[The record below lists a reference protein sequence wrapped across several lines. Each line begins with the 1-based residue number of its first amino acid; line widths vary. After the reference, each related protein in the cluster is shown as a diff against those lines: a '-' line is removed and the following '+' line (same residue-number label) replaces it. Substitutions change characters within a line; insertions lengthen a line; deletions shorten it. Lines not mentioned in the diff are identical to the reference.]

1 MKKWFEDLKIA
12 KKLSTGFLLVVL
24 LSVII
29 GGVGIIS
36 ILSINS
42 RGIRLY
48 REGAVGLNHAGDA
61 AVEYMQ
67 LRYNAVRRLSAKD
80 QAATKELV
88 NSINGNIEKIDASLE
103 SFRGDITAPELL
115 TYSEE
120 IQKEWDIYKENMTVE
135 NEAALNGETVEYN
148 QEIADLGNTLKNDFE
163 GLFDLVSETAAGISA
178 SNSANATEA
187 VIIMIVVI
195 IISVAISLVLS
206 KYISDIISIPVRK
219 YAAIAELTAVG
230 DMDISKIVEEKD
242 RLWALRKDEIGMLA
256 GAFDR
261 MISSTDEQ
269 VQKTKTIADG
279 DLTTDITI
287 RSEED
292 VMGKALTEL
301 VEKFH
306 SLASAIVSI
315 ADQVSTGAAQVSD
328 GAQALSSGATEQAAT
343 VEELNASIAS
353 VADQASQNASN
364 VQRAAGYM
372 DQASQ
377 GVLSSNEHM
386 QRLNTSM
393 REIGESSREIS
404 KITKLVEDIAFQTN
418 ILALNAA
425 VEAARAGNAGKGFA
439 VVADEVRNLAAKSAE
454 AAKQTS
460 DLIQKSVT
468 TVLEGERLADESLK
482 LLLEVSEKSG
492 LVEKVISEIEEAS
505 TEQAASIEQINEGL
519 SQVSAVVQTN
529 AATAEESSAASEELA
544 AQAQVLQQEVG
555 KFRLN
560 KESGALKSSLAA
572 GGLTRSGSG
581 SGISMSHTG
590 SLGKY

>member
-1 MKKWFEDLKIA
+1 MKKWFENLKIA

-36 ILSINS
+36 ILHINS
-42 RGIRLY
+42 NANSLY
-48 REGAVGLNHAGDA
+48 EEDTMGLNYAGDA
-61 AVEYMQ
+61 AVEFMQ
-67 LRYNAVRRLSAKD
+67 IRYNAVRRLSAEDLETKKILIKD
-80 QAATKELV
+80 
-88 NSINGNIEKIDASLE
+88 INENIEKIDVSLAE
-103 SFRGDITAPELL
+103 FQEAVSAPELQDF
-115 TYSEE
+115 SEE
-120 IQKEWDIYKENMTVE
+120 ILKEWDMYKENMVKE
-135 NEAALNGETVEYN
+135 NTAALNGEVVEYN
-148 QEIADLGNTLKNDFE
+148 QEIAELGNTLTDNFTE
-163 GLFDLVSETAAGISA
+163 LFDKVSETAAVISA
-178 SNSANATEA
+178 SNAVNANEA
-187 VIIMIVVI
+187 VIIMVVVI
-195 IISVAISLVLS
+195 IISVTVSLVLS

-219 YAAIAELTAVG
+219 FTAIAELIAVG
-230 DMDISKIVEEKD
+230 DMNMDKVFDEKD
-242 RLWALRKDEIGMLA
+242 RLWSLREDEIGTLA

-261 MISSTDEQ
+261 MITSTDEQ
-269 VQKTKTIADG
+269 VKKTKIIADG
-279 DLTTDITI
+279 DLTTDIII

-292 VMGKALTEL
+292 IMGKALMEL
-301 VEKFH
+301 VKKFH

-315 ADQVSTGAAQVSD
+315 AEQVSTGSAQVSD

-343 VEELNASIAS
+343 VEELNASITS

-372 DQASQ
+372 DQASK
-377 GVLSSNEHM
+377 GVLSSNDHM

-454 AAKQTS
+454 AAKQTA

-468 TVLEGERLADESLK
+468 TVLEGEKLANETLK
-482 LLLEVSEKSG
+482 LLLEVSEKSE
-492 LVEKVISEIEEAS
+492 LVEKVIGEIEQAS

-555 KFRLN
+555 KFRLS
-560 KESGALKSSLAA
+560 KEPRAFKNSLSADGEAKVGYGREIPLSS
-572 GGLTRSGSG
+572 TDN
-581 SGISMSHTG
+581 
-590 SLGKY
+590 LGKY